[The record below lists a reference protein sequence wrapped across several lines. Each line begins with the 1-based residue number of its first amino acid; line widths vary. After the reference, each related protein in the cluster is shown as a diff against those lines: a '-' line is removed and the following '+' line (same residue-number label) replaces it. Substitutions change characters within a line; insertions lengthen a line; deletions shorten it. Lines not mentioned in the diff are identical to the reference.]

1 MMFTRTMAWMAAVAA
16 AGVLGGCAG
25 HGHGMQGMHG
35 MHGMHG
41 GAAGA
46 GAGCPMEADMQQ
58 KMAAAKTPEER
69 QALMAEHQKSMGM
82 GMGAGPA
89 GAMQCP
95 MMQPATK

>member
-25 HGHGMQGMHG
+25 HGHGMHGMQGMG
-35 MHGMHG
+35 SAG
-41 GAAGA
+41 GP
-46 GAGCPMEADMQQ
+46 GAGCPMQAEMQQ

-69 QALMAEHQKSMGM
+69 QALMAEHHKSMGM
-82 GMGAGPA
+82 GMGAGTA
-89 GAMQCP
+89 GGMQCP